1 MDFSQE
7 TIGNWQLEHYSS
19 PEMEYLLYMTS
30 LSHNHCT
37 KKILIL
43 VEHRYNVLNVKCKV
57 AKESE
62 KN

>member
-37 KKILIL
+37 KKILIF
-43 VEHRYNVLNVKCKV
+43 VGHRYNVLNVKCKV
-57 AKESE
+57 AKELE